1 MSRQKKGNVQSITDG
16 RLSNF
21 YGAYGMASGANSF
34 KGGSGF
40 GGFSS
45 CTNCS
50 PNYLEMYRNNWI
62 AGMVIDTIPEDMAS
76 QGVTISGVDGEAI
89 KITQKSLI
97 KKQVWADLTD
107 ALKWARLFGGS
118 IAVIEIVGADLSKPL
133 DIKSIKPNSF
143 SSLKVYDADSVKV
156 SEEVVKVGREIGKPE
171 FYNVAD
177 IAIHHSRVIKFVGT
191 QLPPTMQKNGFGDSV
206 LNRVAPQLAA
216 LNKVLAATTILID
229 KCRLNVHK
237 ITGLN
242 DAVRS
247 NNESWILAQAQL
259 VSQTQDLTN
268 TTVIDAL
275 DTLETLGYD
284 FGGLPELIIKYSE
297 QISGACGI
305 PVTRLYGQSPSGFNS
320 GQSDLT
326 MYYDRILS
334 LQEGRLREGLERI
347 IQVILA
353 SDAQVFDDFEME
365 FNSLQSTDKLQE
377 AAIVKSNTETIVMA
391 YNSGLLDDAEAKQE
405 LRLQS
410 SNGLFGTI
418 TQESIDDASA
428 HSAISADLDKE
439 ALA

>member
-1 MSRQKKGNVQSITDG
+1 MSRQKKGNVQSINDG

-45 CTNCS
+45 CANS
-50 PNYLEMYRNNWI
+50 SKNYVEMYRNNWI
-62 AGMVIDTIPEDMAS
+62 AGIVIDTIPEDMTS
-76 QGVTISGVDGEAI
+76 QGVNISGVDGEAI
-89 KITQKSLI
+89 KIAQKSLI
-97 KKQVWADLTD
+97 KKQVWADLTE

-118 IAVIEIVGADLSKPL
+118 IAVIEIIGEEPSKPL
-133 DIKSIKPNSF
+133 DIKKIKPDTF
-143 SSLKVYDADSVKV
+143 SSLKVYEADKVKI
-156 SEEVVKVGREIGKPE
+156 SKEVIKVGRDIGKPE

-191 QLPPTMQKNGFGDSV
+191 QLPPSMQQNGFGDSV
-206 LNRVAPQLAA
+206 LRRIWPSIEAHDKILKAIA
-216 LNKVLAATTILID
+216 LLVDT
-229 KCRLNVHK
+229 CRLRIHS
-237 ITGLN
+237 IEGFHQ
-242 DAVRS
+242 AVQS
-247 NNESWILAQAQL
+247 KNEKWILDQAQL
-259 VSQTQDLTN
+259 ISQTQDITN
-268 TTVIDAL
+268 TTVIDTKDKMESITYA
-275 DTLETLGYD
+275 
-284 FGGLPELIIKYSE
+284 FNGLPDLLVKYDE
-297 QISGACGI
+297 QTSGACGI
-305 PVTRLYGQSPSGFNS
+305 PITRLYGQSPSGFNS

-391 YNSGLLDDAEAKQE
+391 YNSGLLDDSEAKQE
-405 LRLQS
+405 LKLQS
-410 SNGLFGTI
+410 INGLFGTI

-428 HSAISADLDKE
+428 HAAISADLDKE
-439 ALA
+439 AIG

>member
-1 MSRQKKGNVQSITDG
+1 MSRAKKGNLQAVNDG

-34 KGGSGF
+34 KSGSGF

-45 CTNCS
+45 CANS
-50 PNYLEMYRNNWI
+50 SKNYVEMYRNNWI
-62 AGMVIDTIPEDMAS
+62 AGMVIDSIPEDMTS
-76 QGVTISGVDGEAI
+76 QGVSISGIDGEAI
-89 KITQKSLI
+89 KIAQKSLI

-118 IAVIEIVGADLSKPL
+118 IAVIEIVGEDLSKPL
-133 DIKSIKPNSF
+133 DIKKIKLNSF
-143 SSLKVYDADSVKV
+143 SSLKVYEAEKIKV
-156 SEEVVKVGREIGKPE
+156 SQEVIKVGRDIGKPE
-171 FYNVAD
+171 FYNVSD

-191 QLPPTMQKNGFGDSV
+191 QLPPSMQQNGFGDSV

-216 LNKVLAATTILID
+216 LNKVLTATAILID

-247 NNESWILAQAQL
+247 NNEKWILAQAQL

-275 DTLETLGYD
+275 DNIETLGYD
-284 FGGLPELIIKYSE
+284 FGGLPDLIIKYSE

-405 LRLQS
+405 LKLQS
-410 SNGLFGTI
+410 TNGLFGTI

-428 HSAISADLDKE
+428 HAAISADLDKE
-439 ALA
+439 ALG